1 MQGMEKNLM
10 SMAKEVE
17 KLRADI
23 ANAEKRI
30 QQGVA
35 LILFHHLQVF
45 LSPANFWPMCKM
57 S

>member
-30 QQGVA
+30 QQGIP
-35 LILFHHLQVF
+35 LIFLFF
-45 LSPANFWPMCKM
+45 PS

>member
-30 QQGVA
+30 QQGVSFSSSSSIFCTCY
-35 LILFHHLQVF
+35 L
-45 LSPANFWPMCKM
+45 WPMCKM
-57 S
+57 NS